1 MTTTVYPETP
11 AAPMPEQWAGL
22 RRAPRGIRPALG
34 SPIVSRLFRNAVSR
48 LPVRVDLPHGRAL
61 GAGANDPAAPVM
73 VLHDPRAFTAR
84 IAATGLIGFGEGYM
98 AGDWSAPD
106 PAAVLTV
113 FAGAIDRLVPAPLQ
127 SLRSALLPSQPRA
140 HRATASGAE
149 TNAAHHYDLSN
160 ELFALFL
167 DETMTY
173 SSALFDRLEPAPAW
187 RDLAD
192 AQRRKID
199 TLLDDAEV
207 GPGTRML
214 EIGTGWGELAIRA
227 AERGAIVRSV
237 TLSAEQQRL
246 ARERVAA
253 AGVAERVSIE
263 LLDYRA
269 VDGVYD
275 AVVSVEMMEA
285 VGFEYLPEYLRT
297 LTRVLAPGGRVA
309 VQVITMPHERM
320 LAGRRT
326 HTWIQK
332 YIFPGGFLPS
342 ETLLAQQLSEHSG
355 LVATHR
361 RALGAHYAHTLRL
374 WRERFDGAT
383 TGVEQLGFDE
393 TFQRMWRL
401 YLAYSE
407 AGFRSGYLDVVQLV
421 LEHREDTAADLG
433 AAVAR

>member
-1 MTTTVYPETP
+1 MTITMYSETP
-11 AAPMPEQWAGL
+11 AAPMSEQWAAL
-22 RRAPRGIRPALG
+22 RQIPRGIRPAIGGPVVLG
-34 SPIVSRLFRNAVSR
+34 LFRNAVSR
-48 LPVRVDLPHGRAL
+48 LPVRVELPGGRAL
-61 GAGANDPAAPVM
+61 GAGADSPAAPVM
-73 VLHDPRAFTAR
+73 VLHDPRAFAAR
-84 IAATGLIGFGEGYM
+84 VAATGLIGFGEAYM

-113 FAGAIDRLVPAPLQ
+113 FAGAIDRLVPAPLH
-127 SLRSALLPSQPRA
+127 SLRSLLLPSRPRA
-140 HRATASGAE
+140 YRATASGAR

-173 SSALFDRLEPAPAW
+173 SSALFDGLDPAPNW

-199 TLLDDAEV
+199 VLLDDAGV
-207 GPGTRML
+207 GSGTRLL

-227 AERGAIVRSV
+227 AQRGAVVRSV

-253 AGVAERVSIE
+253 AGVADRVSIE

-285 VGFEYLPEYLRT
+285 VGFEYLPDYLRT
-297 LTRVLAPGGRVA
+297 LTRVLAPGGRIA

-326 HTWIQK
+326 YTWIQK

-342 ETLLAQQLSEHSG
+342 EILLAELLSEHSG
-355 LVATHR
+355 LKATHR
-361 RALGAHYAHTLRL
+361 RALGPHYAHTLRL
-374 WRERFDGAT
+374 WRERFAAAAVS
-383 TGVEQLGFDE
+383 VEQLGFDE

-401 YLAYSE
+401 YLAHSE

-421 LEHREDTAADLG
+421 LEHRGDTAADRG
-433 AAVAR
+433 TAVA